1 VLGDEGEENEETKSQ
16 KGDEVA
22 KRWSVHEAIFT
33 PTCPRVYLSP
43 FSTPTFNIS

>member
-1 VLGDEGEENEETKSQ
+1 VLDDEGEEKEGTKSR

-22 KRWSVHEAIFT
+22 KTWSVHKAMFT

-43 FSTPTFNIS
+43 FSTPTPNIS